1 MLDEQATV
9 VRYVDPVEGFTGYV
23 AFAGTKHRL
32 AAGGFRVQQG
42 LDQATIVQL
51 AEAMARKER
60 LLGLGVDGAKA
71 GIDYDPRSPGKHDA
85 MLRFLRF
92 LRPYLAQR
100 LSLGPD
106 MGTSWSELETVA
118 RRLGLS
124 SAKAAVR
131 TAQGLD
137 EDDFL
142 ARLRLLDADV
152 LGATLGE
159 RRAGHALAHATL
171 AAMDVARLSRRPR
184 RIGIHGFGTLGRGA
198 AIALTEAGLTP
209 TVVTDEHTC
218 LHCREEPADA
228 RPTGPVP
235 SPPPRAAVAD
245 VEPPARFF
253 DLPLDVLVLASC
265 TDALSAEQAARVDVS
280 VVVVGSNLGITP
292 AVETILHERG
302 IFVVP
307 DFVGG
312 CGGSASM
319 DALFG
324 RPACPGPREV
334 LDQVGATVR
343 SLVAEMSELSRRHGI
358 STREAALQLARDDV
372 PPGPPYGRRRAHH
385 GVHAVAGRR
394 TS

>member
-1 MLDEQATV
+1 MPDEHATV
-9 VRYVDPVEGFTGYV
+9 VRYVDPVEGFAGYV
-23 AFAGTKHRL
+23 AFAGMKHRL

-42 LDQATIVQL
+42 LDEATIVQL

-92 LRPYLAQR
+92 VRPHLDQR

-106 MGTSWSELETVA
+106 MGTSWRELESVA

-124 SAKAAVR
+124 SVKAAVQ

-142 ARLRLLDADV
+142 ARLRLLDVDV

-159 RRAGHALAHATL
+159 RRAGHALAHAAL
-171 AAMDVARLSRRPR
+171 AAIEVAGLSERSP
-184 RIGIHGFGTLGRGA
+184 RIGVHGFGTLGRGA
-198 AIALTEAGLTP
+198 AIALTEAGRTP

-218 LHCREEPADA
+218 LHRREEPADH
-228 RPTGPVP
+228 PPPGPAP
-235 SPPPRAAVAD
+235 SAPPRAAVAD

-265 TDALSAEQAARVDVS
+265 TNALSAEQAAQLDAP
-280 VVVVGSNLGITP
+280 VVVVGSNLGMTP

-324 RPACPGPREV
+324 PPACPGPHEV

-343 SLVAEMSELSRRHGI
+343 SLVAQMSELSQRHGI
-358 STREAALQLARDDV
+358 STREAALRLARDDV
-372 PPGPPYGRRRAHH
+372 PPGPPYGRRRAHR
-385 GVHAVAGRR
+385 GTHAMAGRR
-394 TS
+394 TL

>member
-1 MLDEQATV
+1 MPGERATV
-9 VRYVDPVEGFTGYV
+9 VRYVDPVEGFAGYV
-23 AFAGTKHRL
+23 AFAGTRHRL
-32 AAGGFRVQQG
+32 AAGGLRVQEG
-42 LDQATIVQL
+42 LDGATVVRL

-92 LRPYLAQR
+92 LRPYLTRR

-106 MGTSWSELETVA
+106 MGTSWSELESLA
-118 RRLGLS
+118 RRVGLS
-124 SAKAAVR
+124 SVKAAVR

-142 ARLRLLDADV
+142 ARLRLLDVDV

-171 AAMDVARLSRRPR
+171 AAVEAAGLPGRSPRL
-184 RIGIHGFGTLGRGA
+184 GIHGFGTLGRGA

-209 TVVTDEHTC
+209 VVVTDEHTC
-218 LHCREEPADA
+218 LHCRQEPPDA
-228 RPTGPVP
+228 
-235 SPPPRAAVAD
+235 PPPGPAPSSPHRSAVAD

-265 TDALSAEQAARVDVS
+265 TDALSAEQAAGVGAS

-302 IFVVP
+302 ILVVP

-324 RPACPGPREV
+324 PPACPGPREV
-334 LDQVGATVR
+334 LDRVGATVR
-343 SLVAEMSELSRRHGI
+343 SLVARMCEVSRRRGI
-358 STREAALQLARDDV
+358 PPRAAALELARRRV
-372 PPGPPYGRRRAHH
+372 PPGAPYGRGRTDRGAH
-385 GVHAVAGRR
+385 ALAGRG
-394 TS
+394 TP

>member
-1 MLDEQATV
+1 MLGEHANV
-9 VRYVDPVEGFTGYV
+9 VRYVDPVEGIAGYV

-32 AAGGFRVQQG
+32 AAGGFRVHEG
-42 LDQATIVQL
+42 LDEATIVQL
-51 AEAMARKER
+51 AGAMARKER
-60 LLGLGVDGAKA
+60 LLGLGVDGAKV

-92 LRPYLAQR
+92 LRPFLAQR

-106 MGTSWSELETVA
+106 MGTSWSELESVA

-124 SAKAAVR
+124 SVKAAVQ

-142 ARLRLLDADV
+142 ARLRLLDMDV

-171 AAMDVARLSRRPR
+171 AAIEVAGLSGRSPR
-184 RIGIHGFGTLGRGA
+184 VGIHGFGTLGRGA

-218 LHCREEPADA
+218 LHCREEPAEA
-228 RPTGPVP
+228 PSPGPAP
-235 SPPPRAAVAD
+235 SPPPRAAVAE

-253 DLPLDVLVLASC
+253 DLPLDALVLASC
-265 TDALSAEQAARVDVS
+265 TNALTAEQAARVDAS

-302 IFVVP
+302 VLVVP

-312 CGGSASM
+312 CGGSPSM

-324 RPACPGPREV
+324 PAACPGPREV

-343 SLVAEMSELSRRHGI
+343 ALVGQMSELSQRHGI
-358 STREAALQLARDDV
+358 SPREAALQLARDDV
-372 PPGPPYGRRRAHH
+372 PPGPPYGRRRANSAA
-385 GVHAVAGRR
+385 HAMTGRL

>member
-1 MLDEQATV
+1 MLDEHATV
-9 VRYVDPVEGFTGYV
+9 VRYVDPLEEFVGYV

-42 LDQATIVQL
+42 LDEETTVQL

-71 GIDYDPRSPGKHDA
+71 GIDYDPASPGKHHA
-85 MLRFLRF
+85 MLRFLGF
-92 LRPYLAQR
+92 LRPYLDKR

-106 MGTSWSELETVA
+106 MGTSWNELETVA
-118 RRLGLS
+118 RRLNLS
-124 SAKAAVR
+124 SVKAAVR

-137 EDDFL
+137 EEDFL
-142 ARLRLLDADV
+142 ARLRLLDVDV

-171 AAMDVARLSRRPR
+171 AAIEVAGLSGRWPR
-184 RIGIHGFGTLGRGA
+184 VGVHGFGTLGRGA
-198 AIALTEAGLTP
+198 AIALTEAGVTP

-228 RPTGPVP
+228 TAPGPAP
-235 SPPPRAAVAD
+235 SSPARAAVAD
-245 VEPPARFF
+245 VEPPTRFF

-265 TDALSAEQAARVDVS
+265 TDALSAEQAARVDAS

-324 RPACPGPREV
+324 PPACPGPRDV
-334 LDQVGATVR
+334 LGQVGATVR
-343 SLVAEMSELSRRHGI
+343 SLVAQMSELSKSGGI
-358 STREAALQLARDDV
+358 STREAALRLARDDV
-372 PPGPPYGRRRAHH
+372 PPGRPYGRGQAHRDT
-385 GVHAVAGRR
+385 HAMAGRR

>member
-1 MLDEQATV
+1 MVGEHATV
-9 VRYVDPVEGFTGYV
+9 ARYVDAVEGFAGYV

-32 AAGGFRVQQG
+32 AAGGLRVQEG
-42 LDQATIVQL
+42 LDEETIVQL

-92 LRPYLAQR
+92 LRPYLAR

-106 MGTSWSELETVA
+106 MGTSWSELESVA

-124 SAKAAVR
+124 SVKAAVR
-131 TAQGLD
+131 NAQGLG
-137 EDDFL
+137 EDDFV
-142 ARLRLLDADV
+142 ARLRLLDVDI

-171 AAMDVARLSRRPR
+171 AAIGAAGLSGGSPR
-184 RIGIHGFGTLGRGA
+184 VGIHGFGTLGRGA

-228 RPTGPVP
+228 RPTGAAR
-235 SPPPRAAVAD
+235 SGPPREAVAD

-253 DLPLDVLVLASC
+253 DLGLDVLVLASC
-265 TDALSAEQAARVDVS
+265 TDALSAGQAERVDAS

-292 AVETILHERG
+292 AVETVLHERG
-302 IFVVP
+302 ILVVP

-324 RPACPGPREV
+324 PPACPGPREV
-334 LDQVGATVR
+334 LDQVGATLR
-343 SLVAEMSELSRRHGI
+343 ALVEQISELSQRQGI
-358 STREAALQLARDDV
+358 SPREAALQLARDDV
-372 PPGPPYGRRRAHH
+372 PPGPPYGRRRA
-385 GVHAVAGRR
+385 GRVEHAMAGRG

>member
-1 MLDEQATV
+1 MLDEHATV
-9 VRYVDPVEGFTGYV
+9 VRYVDPVEGFAGYL

-32 AAGGFRVQQG
+32 AAGGFRVQAG
-42 LDQATIVQL
+42 LDEATIVQL

-71 GIDYDPRSPGKHDA
+71 GIDYDPQSPGKHDA

-92 LRPYLAQR
+92 VRPYLDQR

-106 MGTSWSELETVA
+106 MGTSWREVETVA

-124 SAKAAVR
+124 SVKAAVQ

-137 EDDFL
+137 EEDFL
-142 ARLRLLDADV
+142 ARLRLLDVDV

-171 AAMDVARLSRRPR
+171 AAIDVAGLSGRLP
-184 RIGIHGFGTLGRGA
+184 RIGVHGFGTLGRGA

-218 LHCREEPADA
+218 LHCREEPADDA
-228 RPTGPVP
+228 PRAAP
-235 SPPPRAAVAD
+235 SPASRAAVAD

-265 TDALSAEQAARVDVS
+265 TNALSAEQAAQLDAS
-280 VVVVGSNLGITP
+280 IVVVGSNLGIAP

-324 RPACPGPREV
+324 PPACPGPREV
-334 LDQVGATVR
+334 LHQVGATVR
-343 SLVAEMSELSRRHGI
+343 SLVAQMSELSQRHGI
-358 STREAALQLARDDV
+358 STREAALQLNRDDV
-372 PPGPPYGRRRAHH
+372 PPGPPYGRRRAHR
-385 GVHAVAGRR
+385 GMHAMAGRR